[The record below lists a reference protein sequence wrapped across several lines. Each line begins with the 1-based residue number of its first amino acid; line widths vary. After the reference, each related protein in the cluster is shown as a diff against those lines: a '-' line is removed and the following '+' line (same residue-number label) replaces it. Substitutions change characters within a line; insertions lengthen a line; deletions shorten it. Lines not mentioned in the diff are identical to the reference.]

1 MAAGQTTTATP
12 DAPSSTSAAVA
23 ALPPSSA
30 TTPSA
35 PSGTTTAATVP
46 KKFPQPTPG
55 GVGGGPYQQPGGVGG
70 PYQPGGVGEPY
81 QPGGGGHGEP
91 YLPAAEV
98 ASALPVPTPD
108 ELPSGAS
115 LGFGSNGG
123 LGFGG
128 PGDECCG
135 GPGGYGWFGGPGGFG
150 PGTYGYS
157 GPLYWG
163 AAPAAAGSF
172 GRVTNV
178 LLPLVVAYVSSCVFA

>member
-12 DAPSSTSAAVA
+12 DASSSTSAAVA
-23 ALPPSSA
+23 ALPPS
-30 TTPSA
+30 A
-35 PSGTTTAATVP
+35 PSGTATAATAP
-46 KKFPQPTPG
+46 KKFPQPSPG
-55 GVGGGPYQQPGGVGG
+55 GVGGG
-70 PYQPGGVGEPY
+70 PY